1 MEPMALE
8 VRSDLRMGKI
18 LPGTDLLYPLGY
30 QFRLLGDIVI
40 PDKLDSSE
48 NSFNNIYSLNGDTV
62 HHHDNVDIAKELTLH
77 GHLVMA
83 DPSKYFKGETVKV
96 FTLETDTIKRRS
108 SGNDG
113 VSVITS
119 LAQLNFPFD
128 YGNYAAPANVN
139 S

>member
-1 MEPMALE
+1 M
-8 VRSDLRMGKI
+8 
-18 LPGTDLLYPLGY
+18 
-30 QFRLLGDIVI
+30 
-40 PDKLDSSE
+40 
-48 NSFNNIYSLNGDTV
+48 